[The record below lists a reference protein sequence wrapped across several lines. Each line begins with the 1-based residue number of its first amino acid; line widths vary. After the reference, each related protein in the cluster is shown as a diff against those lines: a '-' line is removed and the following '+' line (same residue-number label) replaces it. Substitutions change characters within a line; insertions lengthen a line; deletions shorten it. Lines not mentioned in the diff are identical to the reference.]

1 MTLHDT
7 KIITINLITGELAE
21 TKIPAKVLDPDKV
34 GVTTTEISKEV
45 LEEKSIA
52 ISFSKMTDGRAY
64 SLAAKIKEIAD
75 GIEIHAI
82 GKINQEICYFL
93 KRSGFDIA
101 HFEFNS
107 EESIFVKEREELASI
122 LNPFKNHYQSGKD
135 NSGGLF

>member
-7 KIITINLITGELAE
+7 KIITLNLNTGELVE
-21 TKIPAKVLDPDKV
+21 TKIPTKVLDPDKV
-34 GVTTTEISKEV
+34 GVKTSEISKEV
-45 LEEKSIA
+45 LEEKNIA

-64 SLAAKIKEIAD
+64 SLAAKIKEIAN

-101 HFEFNS
+101 HFESNS
-107 EESIFVKEREELASI
+107 EESIFIKEREELASI
-122 LNPFKNHYQSGKD
+122 LNPFKKHYQSGKD

>member
-1 MTLHDT
+1 MTLYDT
-7 KIITINLITGELAE
+7 KIITINLITGELVE
-21 TKIPAKVLDPDKV
+21 TKIPTKVLDPDKV
-34 GVTTTEISKEV
+34 GVRTSEISKEV
-45 LEEKSIA
+45 LEEKNIA

-101 HFEFNS
+101 HFESNS
-107 EESIFVKEREELASI
+107 EGSIFVKEREELASI
-122 LNPFKNHYQSGKD
+122 LNPFKNHYQAGKD

>member
-7 KIITINLITGELAE
+7 KIITLNLNTGELVE
-21 TKIPAKVLDPDKV
+21 TKIPTKVLDPDKV
-34 GVTTTEISKEV
+34 GVKTSEISKEV
-45 LEEKSIA
+45 LEEKNIA

-64 SLAAKIKEIAD
+64 SLAAKIKEIAN

-107 EESIFVKEREELASI
+107 EESIFVKEREELDSI
-122 LNPFKNHYQSGKD
+122 LNPFKKHYQSGKD

>member
-7 KIITINLITGELAE
+7 KIITLNLNTGELVE
-21 TKIPAKVLDPDKV
+21 TKIPTKVLDPDKV
-34 GVTTTEISKEV
+34 GVKTSEISKEV

-64 SLAAKIKEIAD
+64 SLAAKIKEIAN

-107 EESIFVKEREELASI
+107 EESIFVKEREELDSI
-122 LNPFKNHYQSGKD
+122 LNPFKKHYQSGKD